1 MARHRTTDPALVVYG
16 VNAVAA
22 ALAQGVAI
30 ERLLVAAGRGTQAIV
45 AAAHRRGVRVD
56 EVDRAMLDRAA
67 GTPHHQGA
75 VATTPPYR
83 YAELDAISERRRGV
97 LLLDSIQDPRNLG
110 AILRTARAAGVGG
123 VVLPQDRS
131 VGITSVVAATSAGCL
146 FGLPIARVTNLVR
159 AMETLKEAGYWTVGL
174 VPEGGRSIYELPA
187 VELPALV
194 VGGEGE
200 GLRQLVRRTC
210 DFEATLPMAAGVES
224 LNVSVATAIALYE
237 LCVRPAP
244 GRTSGG
250 ARGG

>member
-1 MARHRTTDPALVVYG
+1 MARHRTTDPPLVVYG
-16 VNAVAA
+16 VNAVAG
-22 ALAQGVAI
+22 ALAQGVSI
-30 ERLLVAAGRGTQAIV
+30 ERLLVAPGRGTETILAE
-45 AAAHRRGVRVD
+45 ARRRGVRVT
-56 EVDRAMLDRAA
+56 ETDRATLERAA

-83 YAELDAISERRRGV
+83 YAELETIAAARRGV

-146 FGLPIARVTNLVR
+146 FGLSIARVTNLVR
-159 AMETLKEAGYWTVGL
+159 AMETLKEARYWMVGL

-187 VELPALV
+187 IELPGLV

-210 DFEATLPMAAGVES
+210 DFEATLPMAPGVES

-237 LCVRPAP
+237 LCMRPTR
-244 GRTSGG
+244 GVKGG
-250 ARGG
+250 